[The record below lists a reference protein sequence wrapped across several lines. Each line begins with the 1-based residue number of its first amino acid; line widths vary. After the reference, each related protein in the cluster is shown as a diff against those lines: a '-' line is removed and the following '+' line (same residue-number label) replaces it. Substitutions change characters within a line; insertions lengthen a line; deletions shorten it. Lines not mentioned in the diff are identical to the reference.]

1 MNMSDNKTA
10 SQQLAEA
17 IAAAEKAAHL
27 VEQLKEQTR
36 AEDLETVKRL
46 VVTHGFTQTDLRG
59 ALKTRLA
66 KATPR
71 KSTRGRKTK

>member
-1 MNMSDNKTA
+1 MNDNKTA
-10 SQQLAEA
+10 SEQLAEA
-17 IAAAEKAAHL
+17 MAQLEKSAAL

-46 VVTHGFTQTDLRG
+46 IKTHGFTQTQLRSCFG
-59 ALKTRLA
+59 KGTRSSS
-66 KATPR
+66 PR